1 MEKVKTNPDEYIK
14 SLPDEIRP
22 AMTKLDKAIS
32 KIMKGEER
40 VLWTGTFWG
49 GSEQHIIGYGDL
61 KYERK
66 GKIVEWLVVGLA
78 LQKNYISLYVN
89 AVADNRYMTE
99 IYGPDLG
106 KVKIGKSSISF
117 KDLDAVNMEKLLEL
131 VTKAREWGRTQA
143 LAVRAGK

>member
-1 MEKVKTNPDEYIK
+1 MEKAKTNPDEYIN
-14 SLPDEIRP
+14 SLPDDIKP
-22 AMTKLDKAIS
+22 AISQLDKAIS
-32 KIMKGEER
+32 KIMKGEKR

-66 GKIVEWLVVGLA
+66 GKTIEWFVVGLA

-89 AVADNRYMTE
+89 AVADNKYMSE
-99 IYGPDLG
+99 IYGPELG

-117 KDLDAVNMEKLLEL
+117 KDLTAVNMDKLLEL
-131 VTKAREWGRTQA
+131 VERAKEWGASQA
-143 LAVRAGK
+143 TSAAN